1 MSHRVPITRSA
12 WILLWTSAIVA
23 GVGFALPRLR
33 PVPNGID
40 AELIALR
47 NERDALAT
55 NDDATLENLRQQ
67 ARTQPPVAWSAEKFT
82 ERVRTGWRVD
92 WQQPYGVTRVAL
104 LSRSGPRLHEWPDY
118 LRFLKSWT
126 DQPGVV
132 LESLDVTARGATRS
146 RELGQVV
153 IGLRVMLTEAP
164 MGNGERVAPSR
175 APLPVAAGAEAAT
188 TRTVGPGP
196 SLRRPA
202 ASAEPPASGQD
213 SAPVRPDPPGAPAA
227 DISTHPP
234 TTKTIGP

>member
-1 MSHRVPITRSA
+1 MSQRVSITRGS
-12 WILLWTSAIVA
+12 WILLGLSAIVA
-23 GVGFALPRLR
+23 GLGFALPRLR
-33 PVPNGID
+33 PVPAGLD
-40 AELIALR
+40 PELTALR
-47 NERDALAT
+47 GERDALAT
-55 NDDATLENLRQQ
+55 NDDTTLDKLRQH
-67 ARTQPPVAWSAEKFT
+67 ARTQPPVAWSAVRFT
-82 ERVRTGWRVD
+82 DRIGTGWRVE
-92 WQQPYGVTRVAL
+92 WQPPHGDSRVVL

-132 LESLDVTARGATRS
+132 LESFDVTARGANQS
-146 RELGQVV
+146 RELGQVI
-153 IGLRVMLTEAP
+153 IGLRIMLTEAP

-175 APLPVAAGAEAAT
+175 APLPVAAGAEAAA

-227 DISTHPP
+227 DFPP
-234 TTKTIGP
+234 IPQQPKP